1 MQAPLTPVVDFAWM
15 RDLLANDPSLS
26 LSQKLREKR
35 EDRGLTQEEIGRRL
49 NPPMKQATVS
59 TYERDP
65 GKLRQR
71 GAQFAISFFEAYGF
85 TRTEAVEFTR
95 QLFEEVTELLQPRR
109 TEGLTVVSGGTTIN
123 VYAAGTG
130 PAWGDTEVLEQ
141 FFLPGIKGQH
151 IGLKATGDSMA
162 PYLHKGDIAIVL
174 CDDGA
179 VAPGDMCAV
188 WLADDGCVVKRFVA
202 EHPNGALLL
211 ESLNPDD
218 PAERFFTAPMG
229 SRVIGKVVR
238 RLLTD

>member
-1 MQAPLTPVVDFAWM
+1 M

-35 EDRGLTQEEIGRRL
+35 EDQGLTQEEIGRRL

-85 TRTEAVEFTR
+85 SRDEAVEFTR
-95 QLFEEVTELLQPRR
+95 QLFEEVTELLRPREGG
-109 TEGLTVVSGGTTIN
+109 EGLAFVGGGSTIN
-123 VYAAGTG
+123 IYAAGTG
-130 PAWGDTEVLEQ
+130 PAWGDTEVLDQ
-141 FFLPGIKGQH
+141 VFLPGIVGQH

-162 PYLHKGDIAIVL
+162 PYLSKGDVAIVL

-179 VAPGDMCAV
+179 VAAGDMCAV
-188 WLADDGCVVKRFVA
+188 WLADDGCVIKRLVWEA
-202 EHPNGALLL
+202 PTGELML
-211 ESLNPDD
+211 ESLNPAD
-218 PAERFFTAPMG
+218 PKDKVFKAPLG
-229 SRVIGKVVR
+229 SRVIGKVVW
-238 RLLTD
+238 RLLKD